1 MDEKKLKQKLSDKI
15 LLMDKENVDYYL
27 NNDLKELYYK
37 MKEQMKDYDNKFLI
51 QTINKLDEQLDEPYK
66 YIQKK

>member
-1 MDEKKLKQKLSDKI
+1 MDEKKLEQKLLDKI

-37 MKEQMKDYDNKFLI
+37 MKDQIKDYDNKLLI
-51 QTINKLDEQLDEPYK
+51 QTINKLDEQLDESFK

>member
-1 MDEKKLKQKLSDKI
+1 MDEKKLEQKLSDNI
-15 LLMDKENVDYYL
+15 LIMDKENVDFYL
-27 NNDLKELYYK
+27 NNDLRELYYK
-37 MKEQMKDYDNKFLI
+37 MKDQIKDYDNKLLI

>member
-1 MDEKKLKQKLSDKI
+1 MDEKKLEQKLLDKI

-37 MKEQMKDYDNKFLI
+37 MKDQIKDYDNKLLI
-51 QTINKLDEQLDEPYK
+51 QTINKLDEQLDEPFK
-66 YIQKK
+66 YVQKK

>member
-1 MDEKKLKQKLSDKI
+1 MDEKKLEQKLSDNI
-15 LLMDKENVDYYL
+15 LIMDKENVDFYL
-27 NNDLKELYYK
+27 NNDLRELYYK
-37 MKEQMKDYDNKFLI
+37 MKEQMKDYDNKLLI

>member
-1 MDEKKLKQKLSDKI
+1 MDEKKLEQKLSDNI
-15 LLMDKENVDYYL
+15 LIMDKENVDFYL
-27 NNDLKELYYK
+27 NNDLRELYYK

>member
-1 MDEKKLKQKLSDKI
+1 MDEKKLEQKLLDKI

-37 MKEQMKDYDNKFLI
+37 MKDQIKDYDNKLLI
-51 QTINKLDEQLDEPYK
+51 QTINKSDEQLDEPFK

>member
-1 MDEKKLKQKLSDKI
+1 MDEKKLEQKLLDKI

-37 MKEQMKDYDNKFLI
+37 MKDQIKDYDNKLLI
-51 QTINKLDEQLDEPYK
+51 QTINKLDEQLDEPFK